1 MTHTLFLLVDGFLA
15 EFPPVVLQDI
25 EFFLDPSTVH
35 GEFRKETINKEK

>member
-1 MTHTLFLLVDGFLA
+1 LRVPRWLRAQTRA
-15 EFPPVVLQDI
+15 PPVVLQDI